1 MTRTP
6 FRRSGMGVFGVP
18 LILGAL
24 SALGLASA
32 LIGDGLLDV
41 LSWLALGLPVAVMCF
56 FAARRRPPQTVTRR

>member
-1 MTRTP
+1 M
-6 FRRSGMGVFGVP
+6 SVFGAP

-41 LSWLALGLPVAVMCF
+41 LSWLALGLPVAVVCF
-56 FAARRRPPQTVTRR
+56 FAARRRPRQTATER